1 MRIVCMADTH
11 QFHHE
16 LTVPAGDLLVHAGDF
31 CRRGDLGECQ
41 QFADWWNYLPHRH
54 KVLVPGNHEFCFQKQ
69 RARAFAMFPGTHCL
83 LDAEVTL
90 GGARIYGSPWQPR
103 YLDWAFNLP
112 RGEALAARWAR
123 IPAGLHLLVTHGP
136 PHGTGDRTSHGE
148 RAHRGGPH
156 SGCEDLRDRVAQV
169 RPALHVYGHVHED
182 GGAWD
187 LDGCMSANVT
197 TWECERG
204 CSVFDLELDRNGGGV
219 TAVLVPE
226 RER

>member
-69 RARAFAMFPGTHCL
+69 CARAEGLFPGTHCL

-90 GGARIYGSPWQPR
+90 DGARIYGSPWQPR

-136 PHGTGDRTSHGE
+136 PHGTGDRTSHSE
-148 RAHRGGPH
+148 RGHRGGVH
-156 SGCEDLRDRVAQV
+156 SGCEAVVVPEPSPDQARFSHLTRLDLSNIATAEQ
-169 RPALHVYGHVHED
+169 
-182 GGAWD
+182 
-187 LDGCMSANVT
+187 LDGNAAWSGEFEWKEIQQRRRRGRSA
-197 TWECERG
+197 
-204 CSVFDLELDRNGGGV
+204 
-219 TAVLVPE
+219 
-226 RER
+226 